1 MNKLLYFVAVA
12 AFLFTACGPSKLQ
25 IQEMSLDCD
34 VMIEVRYVEEDTI
47 GFLVGNTLYLP
58 SQQLAQDSLFPLLI
72 SPRNPMDIDAPARTD
87 RISSADALT
96 AYLSRTVPEMTRFG
110 LVIGSSA
117 GSDFDFNEKK
127 VIQKISDYVKL
138 HQGASL
144 IIFREKNGDLIDAK
158 KAF

>member
-1 MNKLLYFVAVA
+1 MKKLFYFTAIA
-12 AFLFTACGPSKLQ
+12 ALLLTACGPSKLQ

-47 GFLVGNTLYLP
+47 AYLVGNTLYLT
-58 SQQLAQDSLFPLLI
+58 SQQLAHDSLFPLLI

-87 RISSADALT
+87 RIPSADVLT
-96 AYLSRTVPEMTRFG
+96 GYLSRAVPEMTRFG
-110 LVIGSSA
+110 LVIGSST
-117 GSDFDFNEKK
+117 GSDFDFNEKN
-127 VIQKISDYVKL
+127 VVQKISDYVKL

-144 IIFREKNGDLIDAK
+144 IIFHEKDGDLIDAK